1 MIKTT
6 YFDEDYRTVDESDA
20 KFILQSIFDD
30 PFSFEI
36 WKILSTYVSSSFS
49 WETSTFILFSW
60 TILQSLH
67 L

>member
-49 WETSTFILFSW
+49 
-60 TILQSLH
+60 
-67 L
+67 

>member
-30 PFSFEI
+30 DGNLIKEI
-36 WKILSTYVSSSFS
+36 
-49 WETSTFILFSW
+49 E
-60 TILQSLH
+60 
-67 L
+67 

>member
-30 PFSFEI
+30 DGNLIKSYKNYLMNLNLKIGFLEKQV
-36 WKILSTYVSSSFS
+36 WKNLNDCIF
-49 WETSTFILFSW
+49 FNN
-60 TILQSLH
+60 
-67 L
+67 